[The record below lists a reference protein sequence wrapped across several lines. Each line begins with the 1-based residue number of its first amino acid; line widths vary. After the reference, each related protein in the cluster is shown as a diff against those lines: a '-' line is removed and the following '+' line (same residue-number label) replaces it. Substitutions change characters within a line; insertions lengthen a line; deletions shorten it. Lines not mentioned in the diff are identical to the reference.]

1 MSVSEVLSSIISRNK
16 DTEIGKKWNL
26 SSIKT
31 IEDYRNNV
39 PLTDYDD
46 YRSYIERMIEKGE
59 ENLLS
64 PDKVTF
70 YCPTSGTTSKSKLIP
85 KFVPLGSD
93 ASQMSFNQ
101 TLLLCSSH
109 EEKST
114 PLGVPI
120 IPGLNAQV
128 QAWLDR
134 DTSGSS
140 FVAPHEV
147 YQISDFMSAIY
158 VQMVFGLKTPSVK
171 CILAGFCSTV
181 LTAFNHLSQEWEQMA
196 MDVRNAT
203 LKPSLNLTEGQR
215 IALEEALGDGDP
227 QRADQLIAILSDCSK
242 CGFKSVA
249 HQLWPNL
256 TLIIA
261 IAGGSFAAYIPQL
274 QHYLSDKVHIGSPVY
289 IGTEGAFGINKW
301 LLSRVSAYSL
311 LTSKVFFEFIPVAD
325 ADKSQPATLLAE
337 EIKVGELYEI
347 VITTSD
353 GFYRYRNGDI
363 IKVLEEGDASEPPV
377 IDVVGR
383 KHHQLNV
390 FGEKVTD
397 FQLASAI
404 TAATGPGG
412 PWCRYFI
419 QGYTMTADTKSAP
432 PVYRLW
438 IELSPNTQATG
449 SDINVQAILS
459 EGAAYVDKKL
469 AEMNII
475 YANFR
480 AGNMI
485 APLSVSEVNVGTFAA
500 MISTLKERSL
510 VTEDAL
516 KVPRITAEPQFI
528 EVLQNTEISTR

>member
-1 MSVSEVLSSIISRNK
+1 MSRLQKNEMSVPEVLSSIISRNK

-39 PLTDYDD
+39 PLTDYED
-46 YRSYIERMIEKGE
+46 YRPYIEWMVEKGD

-64 PDKVTF
+64 PNKVTL
-70 YCPTSGTTSKSKLIP
+70 YCPTSSSGTTSKSKLIP
-85 KFVPLGSD
+85 KFVPPDSD
-93 ASQMSFNQ
+93 VLPLEFDQA
-101 TLLLCSSH
+101 LLLFSSH
-109 EEKST
+109 IDKST
-114 PLGVPI
+114 PLGVPM
-120 IPGLNAQV
+120 IPVLSAYF
-128 QAWLDR
+128 QAVLDHDR
-134 DTSGSS
+134 TASESS
-140 FVAPHEV
+140 FVAQHEV
-147 YQISDFMSAIY
+147 YQLSDFMSAIY
-158 VQMVFGLKTPSVK
+158 VQMVFGLKTSSVK
-171 CILAGFCSTV
+171 CIGAGFCSTV
-181 LTAFNHLSQEWEQMA
+181 LTAFNLLSQEWEQMA
-196 MDVRNAT
+196 KDVRTAT
-203 LKPSLNLTEGQR
+203 LKPSLNLTQSQR

-347 VITTSD
+347 VMTTSD
-353 GFYRYRNGDI
+353 GLYRYRIGDV

-383 KHHQLNV
+383 KNLMLNI
-390 FGEKVTD
+390 FSEKVTD
-397 FQLASAI
+397 YQVALAV

-412 PWCRYFI
+412 PWNRYLI
-419 QGYTMTADTKSAP
+419 QSYIHDVSRYQ
-432 PVYRLW
+432 V
-438 IELSPNTQATG
+438 S
-449 SDINVQAILS
+449 SS
-459 EGAAYVDKKL
+459 
-469 AEMNII
+469 
-475 YANFR
+475 
-480 AGNMI
+480 
-485 APLSVSEVNVGTFAA
+485 SVSTV
-500 MISTLKERSL
+500 
-510 VTEDAL
+510 D
-516 KVPRITAEPQFI
+516 
-528 EVLQNTEISTR
+528 